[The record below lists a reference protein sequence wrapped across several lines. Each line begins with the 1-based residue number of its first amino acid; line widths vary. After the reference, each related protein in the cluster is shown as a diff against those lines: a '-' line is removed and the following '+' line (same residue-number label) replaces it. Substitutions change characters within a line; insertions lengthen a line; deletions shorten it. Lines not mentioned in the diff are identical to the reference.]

1 VPSQRHDGMTAI
13 AEETG
18 HFEVVWRPH
27 GAATEAA
34 PARTTILENLL
45 RTLPR
50 SGLGVVALPGFVRYR
65 IGKAHPRRPGH
76 VYLHRLD
83 AGEGA

>member
-1 VPSQRHDGMTAI
+1 MTAP

-18 HFEVVWRPH
+18 YFEVVWRPH
-27 GAATEAA
+27 RAATVVA
-34 PARTTILENLL
+34 PEKTTILENLL

-50 SGLGVVALPGFVRYR
+50 SGHGVVALPGFVRYR
-65 IGKAHPRRPGH
+65 IGRPHPRRLGH

-83 AGEGA
+83 AGD